1 MMNNPFR
8 LAASIYLV
16 LIVMACV
23 CAINTWFGCL
33 PIILAIASCMG
44 LVHLGCVWTSTL
56 PDYFDNRNESDKCDR
71 SHWISN

>member
-1 MMNNPFR
+1 MNKSFR
-8 LAASIYLV
+8 LVACIYLA
-16 LIVMACV
+16 LIVVACI

-33 PIILAIASCMG
+33 PIILAIAACIG

-56 PDYFDNRNESDKCDR
+56 PDYFDNRNESEKRDR